1 MKKEQ
6 AEIQKEFKKEVKFL
20 LGCKKKQWELPRS
33 ATQFCS
39 IPSGESFY
47 SLEFG
52 WSDKSKNSRG
62 F

>member
-20 LGCKKKQWELPRS
+20 LGCKKKQRELPRG

-39 IPSGESFY
+39 IPSGESLY
-47 SLEFG
+47 SLEFLRV
-52 WSDKSKNSRG
+52 K
-62 F
+62 